1 MNKYNKYNYTLK
13 IIMIFFK
20 NCYFE
25 FEYESQFSELP
36 HRLHHQTNESCIILW
51 FLIGNATDKLR
62 QKINS

>member
-1 MNKYNKYNYTLK
+1 MNISQIIVIRLNQMNKYNKYNYTLK

-36 HRLHHQTNESCIILW
+36 HISIVIGERLHHQT
-51 FLIGNATDKLR
+51 K
-62 QKINS
+62 